1 MSAIFWCLNDSVVP
15 FATNICSMYVT
26 WFLNMSQLMKS
37 TGSKSS
43 PAVSNRVKSIKM
55 SDKMEP
61 AAVSSADCNITWLEA

>member
-1 MSAIFWCLNDSVVP
+1 MSAIFWCLNDSFVP
-15 FATNICSMYVT
+15 FASNICTLRS
-26 WFLNMSQLMKS
+26 FLICHINEVDWKY
-37 TGSKSS
+37 SS